1 MIEKDT
7 IPNSP
12 TDFTYT
18 DNIAA
23 PCAIGPL
30 EDDGDENLNPS
41 SETCTNVA
49 PGSYTVTEDRPGP
62 SHALTDLTCTDT
74 DTNGVDSTGDTQT
87 RTATINLDPGET
99 VTCSFENTEQGT
111 VVIEKDTIP
120 NSGTDF
126 TYTDNIA
133 APCAIGPLEDDGDE
147 NLNPSS
153 ETCTNV
159 APGSYTVTED
169 DPGPGHALTD
179 LTCTD
184 TDTNGVDSTGD
195 TQTRA
200 ATINLDARRDRHLQ
214 LREHRAGDGGD
225 REGHDPERRHRLHL
239 HRQHRR
245 PLRDR
250 AARG

>member
-1 MIEKDT
+1 M
-7 IPNSP
+7 
-12 TDFTYT
+12 
-18 DNIAA
+18 
-23 PCAIGPL
+23 
-30 EDDGDENLNPS
+30 
-41 SETCTNVA
+41 
-49 PGSYTVTEDRPGP
+49 
-62 SHALTDLTCTDT
+62 
-74 DTNGVDSTGDTQT
+74 
-87 RTATINLDPGET
+87 
-99 VTCSFENTEQGT
+99 
-111 VVIEKDTIP
+111 IEKDTIP

-200 ATINLDARRDRHLQ
+200 ATINLDPGETVTCSFENTEQ
-214 LREHRAGDGGD
+214 GTVGD

-239 HRQHRR
+239 HRRHRR